1 MAEKTT
7 TKLDPATATV
17 REVAVEYARRQGHE
31 NVNDYVNAAV
41 RYLGTYADQPG
52 SAVDM
57 FMLDEDGETKLSRT
71 FKLMDEGGEKV
82 AKNSMQVLR
91 YIGNTIAEDLP
102 PNSNILAFL
111 PDTKPDTPRNI
122 KIFGRK
128 EPPKSVSGISIKTDR
143 ETMASMFRQIME
155 IAKDPQQEAAAMAT
169 LFNLQN
175 GLRPNAAGML
185 KLESYYPE
193 TRAIYISAETKG
205 AKGRRVNVPLN
216 DIADTILQNRLEDAK
231 KRLDAGGDGHF
242 FVKPNGNPVKSTDI
256 TDILRQVTVPKLVFD
271 PEGND
276 GKGAFYDSLAPE
288 GDDVPGK
295 RGSPLL
301 RNIHTKIGQ
310 RNGISF
316 ERIAYLQGRSLKSAA
331 EGSVGEVVTYAS
343 DYPGDLE
350 PGGPDARNANII
362 STYFAEAAE
371 GAGFDISSTIVPP
384 EQRIGRT
391 TPGYESYFEAP
402 IKDAPESPIVV
413 SADDKG
419 LGIDEDTLE
428 TLKKKPIA
436 FRNYLDSLDANG
448 VDTSQARAKYAEFI
462 ADKSGKVPDKP
473 GPGRTGAMIGV
484 GLVGAGV
491 ATAEDAAAATSEI
504 ARDVALDVAGE
515 AGLKSVV
522 GRTVAGRIPVADV
535 LLPSASMAGEGVSTP
550 APGTE
555 PVAATPEELYRKAE
569 AEADR
574 PLMDPSRG
582 GLPALVGFL
591 KQKTQEAKAE
601 PDDNFL
607 TMSP

>member
-1 MAEKTT
+1 MAEKPT

-31 NVNDYVNAAV
+31 NINDYVNAAV
-41 RYLGTYADQPG
+41 RYLGKYADQPG

-57 FMLDEDGETKLSRT
+57 FMPDEDGETKLSRT
-71 FKLMDEGGEKV
+71 FKLLDEGGEKV
-82 AKNSMQVLR
+82 AKDSMQVLR
-91 YIGNTIAEDLP
+91 YVGTTIAQDLP

-111 PDTKPDTPRNI
+111 PDVGPDTPRNV

-128 EPPKSVSGISIKTDR
+128 EPPKAVSGITIKTDR

-155 IAKDPQQEAAAMAT
+155 IAKDPKQEAAAMAT

-185 KLESYYPE
+185 QLESYYPE

-231 KRLDAGGDGHF
+231 KRGDGYF
-242 FVKPNGNPVKSTDI
+242 FVKQNGNPVKSPDI
-256 TDILRQVTVPKLVFD
+256 TNILKQVIVPKLVFD

-276 GKGAFYDSLAPE
+276 GKGAFYDSLAPK

-331 EGSVGEVVTYAS
+331 EGSVGDIVTYAS

-350 PGGPDARNANII
+350 PGGPDARNANVI

-402 IKDAPESPIVV
+402 IVSSPINPTGDVKDAAISPE
-413 SADDKG
+413 
-419 LGIDEDTLE
+419 LLE
-428 TLKKKPIA
+428 KLKKNPRRLA
-436 FRNYLDSLDANG
+436 AYLNMLEAKG
-448 VDTSQARAKYAEFI
+448 VDVSQYRNSAAIAALLSTLGGAAKAAMAPLPIIGFEGTRQEMLERGASPGEAI
-462 ADKSGKVPDKP
+462 AQ
-473 GPGRTGAMIGV
+473 
-484 GLVGAGV
+484 
-491 ATAEDAAAATSEI
+491 ATAEELSGPMSIIGPVSRGLADAA
-504 ARDVALDVAGE
+504 VAGAE
-515 AGLKSVV
+515 AGLEEQYGYKGPVTLEAIDKIGAGFISG
-522 GRTVAGRIPVADV
+522 GRFKFPNF
-535 LLPSASMAGEGVSTP
+535 AS
-550 APGTE
+550 
-555 PVAATPEELYRKAE
+555 
-569 AEADR
+569 
-574 PLMDPSRG
+574 G
-582 GLPALVGFL
+582 GFIEKKG
-591 KQKTQEAKAE
+591 
-601 PDDNFL
+601 D
-607 TMSP
+607 